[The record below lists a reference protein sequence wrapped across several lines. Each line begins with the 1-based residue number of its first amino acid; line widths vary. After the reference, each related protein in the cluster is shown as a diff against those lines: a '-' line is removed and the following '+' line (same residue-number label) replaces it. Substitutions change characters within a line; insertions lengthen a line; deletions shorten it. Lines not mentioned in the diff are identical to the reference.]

1 MSQTRKI
8 MSEVAIFSIFI
19 ISDVCVKLR
28 CAKFVVTKQ
37 ISRNL
42 RHCLQIIGWLL
53 NQTCSALKIEL
64 SMWKLQ
70 QKNRFLSRGIHDWRF
85 LSCNGDS
92 KSPSSIR
99 AAECFRPLSV
109 LNFVESV
116 RKIETGLE
124 RGQWLSRKMRN
135 TVLMQ
140 QNDLL
145 TPASEIVVADSRG
158 GIFSAFA

>member
-1 MSQTRKI
+1 
-8 MSEVAIFSIFI
+8 
-19 ISDVCVKLR
+19 
-28 CAKFVVTKQ
+28 
-37 ISRNL
+37 
-42 RHCLQIIGWLL
+42 
-53 NQTCSALKIEL
+53 
-64 SMWKLQ
+64 
-70 QKNRFLSRGIHDWRF
+70 
-85 LSCNGDS
+85 
-92 KSPSSIR
+92 
-99 AAECFRPLSV
+99 V

-158 GIFSAFA
+158 GIFSVFA